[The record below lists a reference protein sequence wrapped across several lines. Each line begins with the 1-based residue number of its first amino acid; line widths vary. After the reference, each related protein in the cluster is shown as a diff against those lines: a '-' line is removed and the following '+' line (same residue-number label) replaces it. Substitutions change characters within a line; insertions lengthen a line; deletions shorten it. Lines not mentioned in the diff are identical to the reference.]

1 MADKKIRKLAEP
13 GYDVFF
19 LCMLVF
25 SAVGFFFHGMIV
37 GVAETIAVFA
47 LWLLY
52 RRSSRRKKREIIN
65 YMESV
70 TLEVNSA
77 GSLAVADFP
86 LPLAVVHIDDG
97 EIIWGNDRFNDLIVK
112 YTNIEDLRITEA
124 FDDFHT
130 ADLHEL
136 ASGKRAEAVVRCG
149 DATFR
154 IHGDASRTAGYENIC
169 TGPPD

>member
-1 MADKKIRKLAEP
+1 MADKKSENWAEP

-86 LPLAVVHIDDG
+86 VAAGRRAYRRRRNYLGKRPVQRL
-97 EIIWGNDRFNDLIVK
+97 DRQVYEYRRFAHHGGFRTTFI
-112 YTNIEDLRITEA
+112 LRICMSSRQGSGRRLWYDAATQHFGFTE
-124 FDDFHT
+124 T
-130 ADLHEL
+130 P
-136 ASGKRAEAVVRCG
+136 RARRV
-149 DATFR
+149 
-154 IHGDASRTAGYENIC
+154 
-169 TGPPD
+169 